1 MYQPRF
7 YRQWIRN
14 SGLVSFDAVVKETDL
29 HIQAESNLKSE
40 ALASVEEHRK
50 PLEDYIRS
58 HPLFMYALEPVT
70 VEEDAPPIVREMAEA
85 AKIAN
90 VGPMAA
96 VAGAIAEEVGRDLLH
111 YSPQIV
117 VENGGDIFLKVTDKK
132 RVGIYASE
140 QSEFT
145 GKLAFEIDPSDT
157 PIGICT
163 SSGTVGP
170 SLSLGIADAIIV
182 LAQSTALADAVATA
196 VGNRIRGT
204 EDIQNELDS
213 AGLSYGI
220 SGLIIIKE
228 GKIGFWGNIK
238 LVALR

>member
-7 YRQWIRN
+7 YRQWIRD
-14 SGLVSFDAVVKETDL
+14 SGLISFEAVVKETDL
-29 HIQAESNLKSE
+29 HIQANSNLESE
-40 ALASVEEHRK
+40 ALLSIEKHRK
-50 PLEDYIRS
+50 PLEDYIRD
-58 HPLFMYALEPVT
+58 HPFFMYSLEPVL
-70 VEEDAPPIVREMAEA
+70 VEEDASAIVREMAEA

-96 VAGAIAEEVGRDLLH
+96 VAGAIAEAVGRDLLH
-111 YSPQIV
+111 YSPQVI
-117 VENGGDIFLKVTDKK
+117 VENGGDIFLKVKDKK
-132 RVGIYASE
+132 RVGIYAGEES
-140 QSEFT
+140 QFT

-170 SLSLGIADAIIV
+170 SLSMGRSDAIIV

-196 VGNRIRGT
+196 IGNRIFEST
-204 EDIQNELDS
+204 DIQNEINS
-213 AGLSYGI
+213 AGLRYGI

-228 GKIGFWGNIK
+228 EKIGFWGNVK
-238 LVALR
+238 LVTLR